1 MSTQKPYMN
10 VYCSFIYNCQKAG
23 NDPKVVQWMNGK
35 IIVYIY
41 TIANIVHMYMYEQN
55 TTQQYT
61 E

>member
-41 TIANIVHMYMYEQN
+41 TIANIVHMYMYE
-55 TTQQYT
+55 
-61 E
+61 